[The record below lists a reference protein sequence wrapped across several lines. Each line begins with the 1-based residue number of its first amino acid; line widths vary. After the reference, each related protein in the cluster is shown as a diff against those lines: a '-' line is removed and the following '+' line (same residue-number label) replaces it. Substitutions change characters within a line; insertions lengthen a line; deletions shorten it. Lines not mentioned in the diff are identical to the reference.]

1 MRELGELQKSVK
13 AHWNL
18 DAFSKLPN
26 LKLLIIHGVHLPHGP
41 KHLPNELVELRMCDT
56 KIVRLWN
63 GIKVTF
69 LFKYP
74 YTFSKNL

>member
-18 DAFSKLPN
+18 DAFSKLAN

-41 KHLPNELVELRMCDT
+41 KHLPNDFRYLD
-56 KIVRLWN
+56 
-63 GIKVTF
+63 
-69 LFKYP
+69 
-74 YTFSKNL
+74 